1 MSNQLTAQ
9 FKRQV
14 NTRRSQRVLLRMP
27 VLVCGQAENDSSL
40 SEETHT
46 LLVNAQGALI
56 ALATRVQPGQTLVLK
71 NRVSGEEQECRVVH
85 MGEKQADK
93 NEIGIEFS
101 RPAPKFWHIGF
112 PPADWKPLAD

>member
-1 MSNQLTAQ
+1 MPNQQTAQ
-9 FKRQV
+9 FKWQA
-14 NTRRSQRVLLRMP
+14 NTRRSQRVLVRMP
-27 VLVCGQAENDSSL
+27 VLVRGQAENDSSL

-46 LLVNAQGALI
+46 LLVNAHGALI
-56 ALATRVQPGQTLVLK
+56 ALAMRLQPGQTLVLK

-101 RPAPKFWHIGF
+101 RPAPKFWHIDF
-112 PPADWKPLAD
+112 PPADWKPLPD

>member
-1 MSNQLTAQ
+1 M
-9 FKRQV
+9 
-14 NTRRSQRVLLRMP
+14 
-27 VLVCGQAENDSSL
+27 

-46 LLVNAQGALI
+46 LVVNAQGALI
-56 ALATRVQPGQTLVLK
+56 ALATRVQHGQTLVLK

-101 RPAPKFWHIGF
+101 CPAPKFWHIDF
-112 PPADWKPLAD
+112 PPADWKPLPD